1 MTRSRTILRGG
12 VRAARDLLS
21 PPTHGPL
28 NPADPWRLQPGR
40 DPRAALAHG
49 RTQARRF
56 AGVGLL
62 AVLTLTALSF
72 LGTLAVLLGIGV
84 ASGSDVAGWLLGATL
99 LLSLIV
105 LGWSVR
111 RARRLLRAP
120 TPDPLTLEAAP
131 PDEQDLL
138 RTLRQHERALP
149 APTLPA
155 LLGAVTA
162 TRDALRAT
170 AHTTTLTRDVF
181 DARQA
186 AREDL
191 PRILDTYQTAAPQGR
206 DDRELTRQLRLIED
220 RMARIAQ
227 EQAESQRRDQQAG
240 TTYLRDKYTPPQD

>member
-21 PPTHGPL
+21 PHPWPAEPRRPLATPAGP
-28 NPADPWRLQPGR
+28 R
-40 DPRAALAHG
+40 PRAALTHG

-105 LGWSVR
+105 IGWSVR

-120 TPDPLTLEAAP
+120 TPDP
-131 PDEQDLL
+131 
-138 RTLRQHERALP
+138 
-149 APTLPA
+149 
-155 LLGAVTA
+155 
-162 TRDALRAT
+162 
-170 AHTTTLTRDVF
+170 
-181 DARQA
+181 
-186 AREDL
+186 
-191 PRILDTYQTAAPQGR
+191 
-206 DDRELTRQLRLIED
+206 
-220 RMARIAQ
+220 
-227 EQAESQRRDQQAG
+227 
-240 TTYLRDKYTPPQD
+240 